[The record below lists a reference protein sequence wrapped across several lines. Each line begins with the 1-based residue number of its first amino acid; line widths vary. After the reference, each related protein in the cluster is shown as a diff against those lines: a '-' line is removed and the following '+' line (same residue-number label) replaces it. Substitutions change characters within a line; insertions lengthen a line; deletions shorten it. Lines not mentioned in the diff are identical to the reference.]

1 MFRVC
6 DELIEVQVQDVQG
19 HPESTSTRGHW
30 PASRWIRLLLTLV
43 GAAGM
48 VAAAFRNW
56 IQSLDAL
63 GVELNVKM
71 LWDPDAS
78 PTFLTGGGFDSVG
91 FVALA
96 LGVIAI
102 MGLWPRIW
110 WVTVV
115 AGALGVAEAT
125 LFVVTAYRADGYRD
139 PPGTMTL
146 SYVEVGVW
154 LLVAGGVLLLVAG
167 FIGIGRSRAPAPEV
181 ESPLLRSLS
190 EPSEQ
195 DPPRP

>member
-1 MFRVC
+1 
-6 DELIEVQVQDVQG
+6 
-19 HPESTSTRGHW
+19 
-30 PASRWIRLLLTLV
+30 
-43 GAAGM
+43 M

-71 LWDPDAS
+71 LWQPEVQ
-78 PTFLTGGGFDSVG
+78 PTILTGGGIDSVG
-91 FVALA
+91 FVALV

-110 WVTVV
+110 WLTVV

-167 FIGIGRSRAPAPEV
+167 FIGTGRSRAPAPEV
-181 ESPLLRSLS
+181 ESPLLHRLS

-195 DPPRP
+195 DPRRP